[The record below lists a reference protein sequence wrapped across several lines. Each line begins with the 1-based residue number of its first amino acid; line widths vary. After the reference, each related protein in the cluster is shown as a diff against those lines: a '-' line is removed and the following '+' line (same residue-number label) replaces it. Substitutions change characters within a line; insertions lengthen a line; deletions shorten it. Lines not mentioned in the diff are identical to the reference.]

1 MGIVF
6 TKLFSSLFGNK
17 EARILVL
24 GLDNAGKTTILC
36 TLPTSLLLS
45 LTIRFEFAVS
55 RIWFVRFYYL
65 PFQIGFRW
73 AKLSPPFQVR
83 TRSPFTFTWI
93 LTSALFF
100 NFQFVSLLT
109 FFFFLVL
116 EVTVYRA
123 ILFWILGSLISDLIL
138 WARLYLLF
146 SIIACVYIKLLK
158 LFRMFLGSKCRQNFE
173 CRVVNCYYQLFFS
186 L

>member
-1 MGIVF
+1 MYDHS
-6 TKLFSSLFGNK
+6 TRFGNF
-17 EARILVL
+17 
-24 GLDNAGKTTILC
+24 KTEISRQNHYSLYASYLSAS
-36 TLPTSLLLS
+36 LPHHPIWIFCFSN
-45 LTIRFEFAVS
+45 
-55 RIWFVRFYYL
+55 WFVRFYYF